1 MHFTISRPQKK
12 RKAQPGGETASA
24 AACAI
29 GAFIGLHGQKKKHS
43 KKLGFSWVKIKRLS
57 EFKLKYDAEDRA

>member
-12 RKAQPGGETASA
+12 RKAQPGISNIFLGKGERWRVTKAASA

-29 GAFIGLHGQKKKHS
+29 VFYVCLDAQKR
-43 KKLGFSWVKIKRLS
+43 I
-57 EFKLKYDAEDRA
+57 